1 MSPTPNQLA
10 QKIGRD
16 LRPGDILVKEYTL
29 DGGMTLKRDYDEVI
43 VSHVRG
49 KRKKFLRLL
58 GGEQADCVEV
68 SILTP
73 HGRLEKTRLFSRDS
87 ANFWNDIVKEENR
100 TDKPSLRER

>member
-1 MSPTPNQLA
+1 MSPTPSQLA

-16 LRPGDILVKEYTL
+16 LRPGDLLVKEYTR
-29 DGGMTLKRDYDEVI
+29 DGGMAVQRDYDEVI

-49 KRKKFLRLL
+49 KRKNFFGLL
-58 GGEQADCVEV
+58 GEKEADCVEV

-73 HGRLEKTRLFSRDS
+73 HGHLEKTRLFSRDS
-87 ANFWNDIVKEENR
+87 ANFWDDIIKEENR